1 MSCIKHIISALSKIK
16 LSVKQSLILW
26 FVGFSLSYIFSSVF
40 TNHVS
45 MHLSDSS
52 TVLDSLRSFDFTILS
67 DWKIHY
73 AELSVFFK
81 LLPVILLLYFIFH
94 SLYSSGVVKQV
105 ADGIGTR
112 KNFMDGIRKYGPSF
126 IGLNLMF
133 MLIYFVILGASMGLY
148 FSSNLN
154 PFETLRDADW
164 INRFLSHLVPAL
176 LIIFIVRNWHQVA
189 KIQLINEEHGFWKN
203 LAKSLTKSFKN
214 FFGLS
219 IIQIIY
225 LVVIILVVALES
237 FLQDQLDFSE
247 SYTFWTMTLIIQLF
261 ILLRISLKFNQFW
274 ALKKQLDY

>member
-1 MSCIKHIISALSKIK
+1 VAALGQFK

-52 TVLDSLRSFDFTILS
+52 TVLDSLKSFDFTILS

-73 AELSVFFK
+73 AGLSVFFK
-81 LLPVILLLYFIFH
+81 LLPVILFLYFIFH
-94 SLYSSGVVKQV
+94 SVYLSGVVKQV
-105 ADGIGTR
+105 VDESGTR
-112 KNFMDGIRKYGPSF
+112 KTFMDGIRKLGPSF
-126 IGLNLMF
+126 IGLNLIF
-133 MLIYFVILGASMGLY
+133 IVIYLVILGCSMGLY

-154 PFETLRDADW
+154 PFETIRDADW
-164 INRFLSHLVPAL
+164 INRFLSHLVPAIL
-176 LIIFIVRNWHQVA
+176 VIFVVRNWHQVA
-189 KIQLINEEHGFWKN
+189 KIQLVNEETGFWEN
-203 LAKSLTKSFKN
+203 LGSSLKSSFRK

-219 IIQIIY
+219 AIQLIY
-225 LVVIILVVALES
+225 LIAIILIVVLES
-237 FLQDQLDFSE
+237 FLQDQLDFTKSA
-247 SYTFWTMTLIIQLF
+247 TFWVMTLFIQVF